1 MAINFYP
8 ASRKVALAGFRIRCC
23 INKESK
29 QTFVG
34 EAKKVCLVVA
44 LWSTRPSHTVFCM
57 NIRVDTLEYTN
68 ALEQAGIAR
77 PHAEAIAKLQ
87 ARAVNDLVEHEL
99 VTKEHLRSE
108 LSQLR
113 SELKSEMSQLELR
126 LKDEIRTETGALKVQ
141 LRALQYGGA
150 IAAFAISLVVL
161 FSRLIK

>member
-1 MAINFYP
+1 
-8 ASRKVALAGFRIRCC
+8 
-23 INKESK
+23 
-29 QTFVG
+29 
-34 EAKKVCLVVA
+34 
-44 LWSTRPSHTVFCM
+44 M
-57 NIRVDTLEYTN
+57 NIRVDTLEYAN

-113 SELKSEMSQLELR
+113 SELKSDTSTLKSELKSEIAQLESRMRGDFKSEMSQLESR

-150 IAAFAISLVVL
+150 IAAFAISLIVL